1 MIDKQI
7 EKIIKDSEEKLIES
21 FKEIDEVSL
30 FNTEKVLK
38 AFKKHSI
45 ALRHF
50 SPSNGYGYD
59 DIGRDTLERTFSS
72 IFNTESTILRPLIAS
87 GTHALSLCLFGILKY
102 GDELISAT
110 GEPYDTLQTVIGH
123 KNYIEGSLV
132 DGGIFYKEIK
142 LNGEEKIDVIN
153 VCKAINSK
161 TKIIM
166 VQRSRGYSSRR
177 AILPKEIQELVIE
190 AKKIKKDVIIMV
202 DNCYGEFVCKNEPS
216 DCGAD
221 IIVGSLIKNP
231 GGGIAPT
238 GGYISGKS
246 NYIDRIATKM
256 TAPGLGKEIGSYESS
271 YRPFYQGIFMAPHT
285 VAQAL
290 KTACLLREVFNN
302 LGFET
307 IPNSDSSRSDI
318 VQIIVMKNP
327 NAIRHFCEAVQYSSP
342 VDSFLTPE
350 PWDMPGYDNKIIMAS
365 GSFVAGSSIE
375 ISADAPIREPYNVY
389 FQGGL
394 TYEHGKYTIKT
405 ILKHLNEKKCINIC
419 N

>member
-290 KTACLLREVFNN
+290 KTACLLR
-302 LGFET
+302 
-307 IPNSDSSRSDI
+307 
-318 VQIIVMKNP
+318 
-327 NAIRHFCEAVQYSSP
+327 
-342 VDSFLTPE
+342 
-350 PWDMPGYDNKIIMAS
+350 
-365 GSFVAGSSIE
+365 
-375 ISADAPIREPYNVY
+375 
-389 FQGGL
+389 
-394 TYEHGKYTIKT
+394 
-405 ILKHLNEKKCINIC
+405 
-419 N
+419 